1 MLVCVFQA
9 SDAYYALEAEQVIEV
24 NRYEAPTKVHHAPPE
39 LLGLMN
45 LRGRILTMLD
55 VSVILGGAKV
65 VPGPECRMLVL
76 EQGGENYALLVERV
90 EGVFEIEA
98 TDGVVTDFVAHGD
111 GNVLV
116 RGVLRIN
123 QLLVS
128 LLDGNLLL
136 KGSPLATA

>member
-1 MLVCVFQA
+1 MLVCVFKA
-9 SDAYYALEAEQVIEV
+9 ADAYYALEAEHVIEV
-24 NRYEAPTKVHHAPPE
+24 NRYEVPTRVHHAPPE

-55 VSVILGGAKV
+55 AGVILGGPRIE
-65 VPGPECRMLVL
+65 PGPECRMLVL

-98 TDGVVTDFVAHGD
+98 TDGVITGFVAQGD

-123 QLLVS
+123 DMLVS
-128 LLDGNLLL
+128 LLDDTLLL
-136 KGSPLATA
+136 AGSKPVVA